1 MLVSS
6 ERFVEGQLP
15 PSGGRGWRGV
25 QADVDGTLVAFDA
38 AIGEADWRMPLR
50 TAPSGI
56 VTGDVDGNG
65 RPDAIL
71 DSQDGR
77 LMVVRDRCDR
87 PDVVW
92 TLGV

>member
-1 MLVSS
+1 MLVGG
-6 ERFVEGQLP
+6 ERFVEGLLP
-15 PSGGRGWRGV
+15 PSGGRGWCGV

-38 AIGEADWRMPLR
+38 ATGEVVWRMPLG

-56 VTGDVDGNG
+56 VTGDVDGDG

-77 LMVVRDRCDR
+77 LLVVRDGGDR
-87 PDVVW
+87 PDVVR